1 MGRKGVGYLPKAAV
15 SRLLVKAGADRVS
28 GDAAAALA
36 RFLEKKGI
44 EIGEKAARQARMAGR
59 KTVKQQDVE
68 AVIES

>member
-15 SRLLVKAGADRVS
+15 SRLLVKAGAKRVS
-28 GDAAAALA
+28 GDAALALA
-36 RFLEKKGI
+36 KFLEKKGI
-44 EIGEKAARQARMAGR
+44 EIGEKAARQAMMAGR

>member
-28 GDAAAALA
+28 GDAAVALA

-44 EIGEKAARQARMAGR
+44 EIGELAAKQARMAGR
-59 KTVKQQDVE
+59 KTVQQQDVE
-68 AVIES
+68 AAIES